1 MNINATDLY
10 FDYQNFNGIV
20 FFKRLNFIQ
29 DAEREG
35 AGHLMKGRGQDTC
48 FFGFK
53 LL

>member
-35 AGHLMKGRGQDTC
+35 AGHL
-48 FFGFK
+48 FFWFQTSVNP
-53 LL
+53 